1 MGEMNSFAV
10 AEIGGSMLGKVLKIV
25 KPDLS
30 DKQLAEFFMRVNR
43 TRFDEVFDI
52 YLFATNELRAICIE
66 ILEEMGGGSR
76 WKRIRARPSAS
87 CSMLSAA

>member
-1 MGEMNSFAV
+1 MGEMNLFAV
-10 AEIGGSMLGKVLKIV
+10 AELGGSMLGKVLKFV

-43 TRFDEVFDI
+43 KRFDEVFEI

-66 ILEEMGGGSR
+66 ILEEMGVADGGEGGNDEQQ
-76 WKRIRARPSAS
+76 
-87 CSMLSAA
+87 